1 MATKSKKSSPLKWAW
16 VPYVA
21 AIAVPLIIKG
31 VEHLANTGKR
41 GKIKDSEEAFDK
53 RLTTYEKSKFKP
65 LDRKALRRENIFEG
79 QENIF
84 AGREN
89 IFADQENIM
98 EDMEIDTKAV
108 DYAREQF
115 QQQQANIMQ
124 GMRGVAGASGTA
136 GLAQAL
142 SGQASQQARESQ
154 LTIGGQLQQNRRM
167 RLQEQSRLNQQERAE
182 QARLSQMGLM
192 EQSRLNQMSL
202 AEQSRLSQ
210 MSLAEQS
217 RINQQDRQL
226 LIANMEGARQFEID
240 KLTTLLGV
248 EGQRISGA
256 QGAIASRQSMYG
268 DIAGGLGTVAGS
280 LLSNVGYTKE
290 GGWTLG

>member
-1 MATKSKKSSPLKWAW
+1 MSMLA
-16 VPYVA
+16 VA
-21 AIAVPLIIKG
+21 AIIGGSAVVGAGIGAISSAGDKRRAKDERERLDTMMQTY
-31 VEHLANTGKR
+31 EQSEFQALDR
-41 GKIKDSEEAFDK
+41 GK
-53 RLTTYEKSKFKP
+53 
-65 LDRKALRRENIFEG
+65 LRRENIFEG

-84 AGREN
+84 AGQEN
-89 IFADQENIM
+89 VFEGQENIM
-98 EDMEIDTKAV
+98 EDIEVDTQAA

-115 QQQQANIMQ
+115 SQQQANIMQ
-124 GMRGVAGASGTA
+124 GLRGVTGASGVA
-136 GLAQAL
+136 GLAQSL
-142 SGQASQQARESQ
+142 SGQASKQAKESQ
-154 LTIGGQLQQNRRM
+154 LTIGQQLQQGRRM